1 MKITLLGAAGGEVT
15 GSCYLLETK
24 SANVL
29 VDCGY
34 FQGSNKLE
42 NYNRIPKKGALKRLD
57 AVVLTHA
64 HLDHTGRLPLLAAAD
79 YRGPIYGTAATFD
92 LADLI
97 MRDCAYLH
105 EVDVKRENRRRAERG
120 KPKLDVLFTSHDV
133 DRLKPLYRPVRYNQ
147 PKEIAPGVVIRMVD
161 AGHIFGSASIEMKIT
176 EGSRS
181 RVVVFS
187 GDLGPRGAP
196 MHRDPTPFK
205 HADLLFLESTYG
217 DRNHRSLHETAIE
230 GRKIIAETIARKGKV
245 LVPTFA
251 IGRTQLLMYLLAG
264 AFKRKT
270 LPPFPIYIDSP
281 MAIKATDIYRKHAE
295 LFDEEALAMRK
306 SGELATH
313 LKTVKM
319 CPSADDSR
327 ALNDVSGPCL
337 IMAGAGMCTGGRIM
351 HHLKHGLPLKETT
364 VLMVGFQSQG
374 SLGRLLVDGKKMVSI
389 HGERVPVNA
398 TIRTMGGLSGHA
410 DQNDLMNWFSVI
422 AGSKP
427 RVILT
432 HGEDKARTALG
443 KLIKDKHGIKVECP
457 ALNDVI
463 EF

>member
-15 GSCYLLETK
+15 GSSYLVETE

-29 VDCGY
+29 VDCGF
-34 FQGSNKLE
+34 FQGSRKVE
-42 NYNRIPKKGALKRLD
+42 NYNRIPKKGALRRLD

-97 MRDCAYLH
+97 MADCAQLH
-105 EVDVKRENRRRAERG
+105 EADVKRENKRQAERG
-120 KPKLDVLFTSHDV
+120 QPKLDVLFTADDV
-133 DRLKPLYRPVRYNQ
+133 ERLRPLYRTLRYNQ
-147 PKEIAPGVVIRMVD
+147 SKEIGPGVTVRLVD
-161 AGHIFGSASIEMKIT
+161 AGHVFGSASLEMTVT
-176 EGSRS
+176 EGGRS

-196 MHRDPTPFK
+196 LHRDPTPFA
-205 HADLLFLESTYG
+205 HADLLFMESTYG
-217 DRNHRSLHETAIE
+217 DRNHRSLQETAIE
-230 GRKIIAETIARKGKV
+230 GRKIIAETIARKGKI

-270 LPPFPIYIDSP
+270 LPAFPIYIDSP
-281 MAIKATDIYRKHAE
+281 MAIKATEVYRKHAE

-319 CPSADDSR
+319 CLTAADSR
-327 ALNDVSGPCL
+327 ALNDAPGPCL
-337 IMAGAGMCTGGRIM
+337 IMAGAGMCTGGRIL

-364 VLMVGFQSQG
+364 VLIVGFQSHG
-374 SLGRLLVDGKKMVSI
+374 SLGRMLVDGKDVVSI
-389 HGERVPVNA
+389 HGQKVPVNA
-398 TIRTMGGLSGHA
+398 TVRTMGGLSGHA
-410 DQNDLMNWFSVI
+410 DQNDLMNWFGTL

-432 HGEDKARTALG
+432 HGEDKARSALAS
-443 KLIKDKHGIKVECP
+443 LIKQRHRIACESP
-457 ALNDVI
+457 ALDEVI